1 MGKRRKAA
9 KEQVNGKRKYC
20 KKANAGETPK
30 AETRGLVVIRN
41 GNRLWKHWDC
51 RRTEAQIGG

>member
-20 KKANAGETPK
+20 KKANAGETLK
-30 AETRGLVVIRN
+30 AETRG
-41 GNRLWKHWDC
+41 
-51 RRTEAQIGG
+51 